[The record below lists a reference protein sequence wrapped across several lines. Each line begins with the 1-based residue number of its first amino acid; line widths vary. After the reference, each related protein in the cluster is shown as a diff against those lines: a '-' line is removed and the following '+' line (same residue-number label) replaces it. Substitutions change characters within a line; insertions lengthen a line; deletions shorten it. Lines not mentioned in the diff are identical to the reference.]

1 MRIAYVEDNPTN
13 QALVERVARMTHH
26 RIIPFSEGEIALEA
40 LQQEQFDL
48 ILMDVELAG
57 KVNGL
62 DVVRML
68 RGQGVSTPIIAVTA
82 YAMMG
87 DRERCLAAGCNDYL
101 PKPIPI
107 KDLLAMLERYEA
119 LVGDGKGASPTV
131 LPPQPSPPTPA
142 PDVSPMPELTGP
154 EPAAPVADA
163 TQPSSPQVQQEPPV
177 TAASVAEIVQ
187 PAAESASPEAAPPQA
202 VDPVA
207 QSNAPTPAVAPAAV
221 VDPLPEPAPA
231 AGLPGPPPATQQDQ
245 G

>member
-13 QALVERVARMTHH
+13 QELVERVARMTHH

-62 DVVRML
+62 DVVRTL
-68 RGQGVSTPIIAVTA
+68 RGQGMRTPIIAVTA

-119 LVGDGKGASPTV
+119 LAGDGKATV
-131 LPPQPSPPTPA
+131 LDMAQSEQAPTPVAVAPPISDPTPA
-142 PDVSPMPELTGP
+142 
-154 EPAAPVADA
+154 EPVAPVADSA
-163 TQPSSPQVQQEPPV
+163 HPSPSQEAPEPSAPVPPV
-177 TAASVAEIVQ
+177 TESAQPVAAVGPPATADPEVLTVPPVETVVPTSVGNTLPM
-187 PAAESASPEAAPPQA
+187 PAPGQAESTA
-202 VDPVA
+202 V
-207 QSNAPTPAVAPAAV
+207 
-221 VDPLPEPAPA
+221 
-231 AGLPGPPPATQQDQ
+231 TQQDQ